1 MTRLALQTD
10 DAIREGMRILGRRMI
25 DDAFYELKNKPPS
38 RPRMHKEVNPVESF
52 FDPYNGNSTLP
63 LIASMADMDEGTI
76 IKAARIVIAN
86 RG

>member
-10 DAIREGMRILGRRMI
+10 VAIREGMRLLGRAVLE
-25 DDAFYELKNKPPS
+25 DSLYDLANKPPA
-38 RPRMHKEVNPVESF
+38 RPRMHKEVNPIESF